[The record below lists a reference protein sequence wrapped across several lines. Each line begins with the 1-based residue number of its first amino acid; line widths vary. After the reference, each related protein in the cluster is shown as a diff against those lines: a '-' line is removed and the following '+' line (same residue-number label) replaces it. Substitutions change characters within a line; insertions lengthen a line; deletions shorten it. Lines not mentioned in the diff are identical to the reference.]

1 MMSKPPIQSAT
12 APPSR
17 NGVPVTWFV
26 TATQPPTGAR
36 PSTAPRNGW
45 QSQVKRF
52 RYG

>member
-12 APPSR
+12 DPPSM
-17 NGVPVTWFV
+17 NDVGSSWFV

-45 QSQVKRF
+45 QSQVNRF